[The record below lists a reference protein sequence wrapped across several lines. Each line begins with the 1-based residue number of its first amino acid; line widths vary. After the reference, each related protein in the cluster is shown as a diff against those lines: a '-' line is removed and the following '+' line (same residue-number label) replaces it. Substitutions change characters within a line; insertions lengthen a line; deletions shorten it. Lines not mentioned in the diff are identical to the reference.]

1 MMLLG
6 GLSGSRF
13 QLIVFFF
20 LAVVLIFVEI
30 VWHTILLV
38 GKKFHLLIFR
48 RRKGSAHKRRS
59 PAKNHPQ
66 PDASLVVFSA
76 VAVGCWR
83 GSWWNWTW
91 RYGSNTP
98 WECWP
103 SRWTAWSFS
112 LYQAARG
119 NTLES
124 CTCFQNQS
132 WALHQRK
139 EGSLELKLRFWLV
152 SLYSFFFEVNSSMH
166 FLPLWCFHVFN
177 TQEFPTATKVFVR
190 KGEVPPLTQVS
201 VADFKDGGYFEAHDH
216 EDMFESLG
224 WNRGN

>member
-1 MMLLG
+1 MMLWQERIE
-6 GLSGSRF
+6 RF
-13 QLIVFFF
+13 HVPANCFFSM
-20 LAVVLIFVEI
+20 VLIFGDS
-30 VWHTILLV
+30 LAYDLV
-38 GKKFHLLIFR
+38 GWPKVIWLFNLLIFR

-59 PAKNHPQ
+59 PAKTSS
-66 PDASLVVFSA
+66 DASLVVLSA

-83 GSWWNWTW
+83 GPWWNWTW

-103 SRWTAWSFS
+103 SRWTAWSIS

-124 CTCFQNQS
+124 RTCFQNQS

-139 EGSLELKLRFWLV
+139 EGMQLRIFQWRFWLRTIQGGIFWRWWKLLV
-152 SLYSFFFEVNSSMH
+152 PHQKN
-166 FLPLWCFHVFN
+166 P
-177 TQEFPTATKVFVR
+177 PATKVFVR

-224 WNRGN
+224 F